1 VDDIDEHAAR
11 LHREADG
18 LTVRPDERD
27 RLYRLLH
34 EVGQVEHG
42 FKVLRGKDR

>member
-1 VDDIDEHAAR
+1 MDDIDEHAVC

-18 LTVRPDERD
+18 LTVRLDERD
-27 RLYRLLH
+27 RLYYLLQ

-42 FKVLRGKDR
+42 FKVLRGQDR